1 MLSRLM
7 SRRVDQ
13 FRRFALLM
21 RRRGCFHF
29 ACIVLALNARMQG
42 RAVPK
47 RFLSASAAREAVFS
61 AAAYEP
67 TTLLFA
73 ARC

>member
-1 MLSRLM
+1 
-7 SRRVDQ
+7 
-13 FRRFALLM
+13 M
-21 RRRGCFHF
+21 RRRDRFHY
-29 ACIVLALNARMQG
+29 ACTALALNARMQG

-47 RFLSASAAREAVFS
+47 RFLTAPAAREAVFT

-73 ARC
+73 VRC

>member
-1 MLSRLM
+1 
-7 SRRVDQ
+7 
-13 FRRFALLM
+13 M

-29 ACIVLALNARMQG
+29 ACIVLALTAWMLVL
-42 RAVPK
+42 AVPM
-47 RFLSASAAREAVFS
+47 RFLSASAARDAVFS

>member
-1 MLSRLM
+1 
-7 SRRVDQ
+7 
-13 FRRFALLM
+13 M
-21 RRRGCFHF
+21 RRCGRFHYAF
-29 ACIVLALNARMQG
+29 TAPALNARMQG

-47 RFLSASAAREAVFS
+47 RFFWTAPAAREAVFL

-73 ARC
+73 ARR